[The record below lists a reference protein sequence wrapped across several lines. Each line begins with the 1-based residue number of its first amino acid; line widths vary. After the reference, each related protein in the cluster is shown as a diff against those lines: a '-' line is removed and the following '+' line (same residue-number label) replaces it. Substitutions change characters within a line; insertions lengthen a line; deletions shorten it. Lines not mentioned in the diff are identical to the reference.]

1 MYVTII
7 MVKFLDVEK
16 IVTFEVNE
24 GNEAFSCYKKK
35 KKERERSNNRAK
47 YKGTRR

>member
-1 MYVTII
+1 
-7 MVKFLDVEK
+7 MVKFLDIEK

-35 KKERERSNNRAK
+35 KKKNENEVIIARSTK
-47 YKGTRR
+47 VHGDKT